1 MEYYIIENKIIGF
14 EAELDEQLYSYTKL
28 DQERKAFYEINRCS
42 VYEVLEMKLN
52 AVYVPTLE
60 ELKSSKINYFSDV
73 AFQQRSD
80 IIPDYKLINAG
91 LGIYDEV
98 ETASI
103 TEIVGKYRT
112 EYYRCK
118 ALVEAAQTTEELNNI
133 EFNVESV

>member
-14 EAELDEQLYSYTKL
+14 DAELDEQLYSYTKL
-28 DQERKAFYEINRCS
+28 DQEQKAFYETNRCS

-52 AVYVPTLE
+52 TVYVPTLE
-60 ELKSSKINYFSDV
+60 ELKPSKINYFSDV

-103 TEIVGKYRT
+103 AETVRKYRA

-118 ALVEAAQTTEELNNI
+118 ALVETAQTIEELNNI